1 VAVVAVLAVDVMGVV
16 GVVDVVRGILTPTRV
31 RNKSVATL
39 SVASA
44 RTRNEI
50 VTWVYSMAAIT
61 CLMRV

>member
-1 VAVVAVLAVDVMGVV
+1 MAVLAVDVMDVV
-16 GVVDVVRGILTPTRV
+16 DVVDVVRGILTPTRV

>member
-1 VAVVAVLAVDVMGVV
+1 MDVVDVD
-16 GVVDVVRGILTPTRV
+16 VVDVVRGILTPTRV